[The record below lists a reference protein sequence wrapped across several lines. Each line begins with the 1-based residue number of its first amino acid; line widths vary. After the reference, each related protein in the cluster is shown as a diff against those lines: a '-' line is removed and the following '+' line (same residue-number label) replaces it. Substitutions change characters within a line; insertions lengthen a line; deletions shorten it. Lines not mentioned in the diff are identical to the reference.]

1 MRIRSKLQFLGQ
13 GSTLHRFLL
22 AEMEVTSWPSIKAA
36 VLETLEKCW
45 EDVILSR
52 RTLQDRVLMIFL
64 LIRIFPQM
72 ENMPLP
78 RALIVFLA
86 VSGILSKEEMWLWID
101 ILLDQETINYQ
112 VTLGIIY
119 PRQLLLKKIKFLL
132 KVILW
137 SDFLREII
145 YW

>member
-1 MRIRSKLQFLGQ
+1 MRIRNKLQFLDQ
-13 GSTLHRFLL
+13 GSTLHHFLL
-22 AEMEVTSWPSIKAA
+22 AGMEVTSWPSIKAA

-52 RTLQDRVLMIFL
+52 QTLLDRVLMIFL

-86 VSGILSKEEMWLWID
+86 VSGILSKEEM
-101 ILLDQETINYQ
+101 LL
-112 VTLGIIY
+112 
-119 PRQLLLKKIKFLL
+119 
-132 KVILW
+132 
-137 SDFLREII
+137 
-145 YW
+145 